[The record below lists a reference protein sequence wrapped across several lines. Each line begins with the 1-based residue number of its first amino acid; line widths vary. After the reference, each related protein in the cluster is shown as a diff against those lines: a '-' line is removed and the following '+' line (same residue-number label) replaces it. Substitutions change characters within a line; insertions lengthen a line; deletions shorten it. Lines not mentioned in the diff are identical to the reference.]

1 MHVFYCRTIS
11 KMYFCFPKVC
21 EKMLNFSINH
31 IIWELII
38 YPFICRYPKS
48 WTRFLNFLKAR
59 KNYFYFHQFWVLLF
73 LVYDAGENP
82 ILEARLAIPA
92 METQTNNPIAFIL
105 SSESTSSSFVMD
117 INKTQTA
124 DKQTDFRG
132 NRCHFTT
139 SSTTVGNTFRYNA
152 RTSCPDKV
160 SSYFKPILS
169 KRGKGVLSFEEIDE
183 LKEKKYFN
191 STTSN
196 DGTEASFSINP
207 IGMLVDGIKMES
219 LKFQILTISKNELDL
234 VAFNVW
240 SFDIV

>member
-1 MHVFYCRTIS
+1 M
-11 KMYFCFPKVC
+11 CFIVEQFQKCTFVSLKVC

-59 KNYFYFHQFWVLLF
+59 KLF
-73 LVYDAGENP
+73 LFSSILSFVVLVYDAGENP

-160 SSYFKPILS
+160 SSYFKPVLS
-169 KRGKGVLSFEEIDE
+169 KRGKGVLSFQEIDE

>member
-1 MHVFYCRTIS
+1 M
-11 KMYFCFPKVC
+11 
-21 EKMLNFSINH
+21 
-31 IIWELII
+31 
-38 YPFICRYPKS
+38 
-48 WTRFLNFLKAR
+48 
-59 KNYFYFHQFWVLLF
+59 F
-73 LVYDAGENP
+73 LVYDGRENP

-105 SSESTSSSFVMD
+105 TSESTSSSFVMD
-117 INKTQTA
+117 INKTQTG

-160 SSYFKPILS
+160 SSYFKPTLS

>member
-1 MHVFYCRTIS
+1 M
-11 KMYFCFPKVC
+11 
-21 EKMLNFSINH
+21 
-31 IIWELII
+31 
-38 YPFICRYPKS
+38 
-48 WTRFLNFLKAR
+48 
-59 KNYFYFHQFWVLLF
+59 F

-139 SSTTVGNTFRYNA
+139 SSATVGNTFRYNA

>member
-1 MHVFYCRTIS
+1 M
-11 KMYFCFPKVC
+11 
-21 EKMLNFSINH
+21 
-31 IIWELII
+31 
-38 YPFICRYPKS
+38 
-48 WTRFLNFLKAR
+48 
-59 KNYFYFHQFWVLLF
+59 F

-160 SSYFKPILS
+160 SSYFKPTLS

-219 LKFQILTISKNELDL
+219 LKFQILTISKNGLDL